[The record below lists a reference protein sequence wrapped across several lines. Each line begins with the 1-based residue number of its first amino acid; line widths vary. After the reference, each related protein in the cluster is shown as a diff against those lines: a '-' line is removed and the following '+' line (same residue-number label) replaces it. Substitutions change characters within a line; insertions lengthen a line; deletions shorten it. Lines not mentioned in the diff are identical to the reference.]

1 MGSGSSKRTVQTVTA
16 SGRSNDNHATITNM
30 TESSEAHRGKSF
42 KNSESQNGGL
52 TDKSPLNNADA
63 NKVET
68 VALPASQKD
77 EDITQDV
84 DIESSLFLSSFTEK
98 RPEIEP
104 RLKAT
109 MKHYHA
115 LKGALENGNLMTSMV
130 LENAKALIDVYSKC
144 KKRSN
149 KAIVTDFAVA
159 LGISKLVYDIIVDRR
174 TNYPEVTTWDRK
186 PRKEQEKE
194 QDNQEEENEDTPED
208 DENQVGEVA
217 KMGSRVLKTSTATL
231 KCNSMN
237 ILINILI
244 DTRRS
249 TLNQYLN

>member
-1 MGSGSSKRTVQTVTA
+1 MGSGSSKRTVQTVIA
-16 SGRSNDNHATITNM
+16 SGRSNDNHATIKNM
-30 TESSEAHRGKSF
+30 SSTTESSESHRGKSS
-42 KNSESQNGGL
+42 KNSESVNRGL
-52 TDKSPLNNADA
+52 TDKSLLNNSEA
-63 NKVET
+63 NKVEA
-68 VALPASQKD
+68 VAFPASQKD

-84 DIESSLFLSSFTEK
+84 DIQSTLLLTSFTEK

-115 LKGALENGNLMTSMV
+115 LKDAWDSSNLMTSMV
-130 LENAKALIDVYSKC
+130 LEHAKGLIDVYSKC

-149 KAIVTDFAVA
+149 KTIVTDFAVA

-194 QDNQEEENEDTPED
+194 QDNQEEENEDSPEG
-208 DENQVGEVA
+208 DENQVGQAA
-217 KMGSRVLKTSTATL
+217 KMGSCVLKTSTATL
-231 KCNSMN
+231 ECNSN
-237 ILINILI
+237 DIWIN
-244 DTRRS
+244 TRS
-249 TLNQYLN
+249 TH

>member
-1 MGSGSSKRTVQTVTA
+1 MTA
-16 SGRSNDNHATITNM
+16 RGRSSDNHATITNM
-30 TESSEAHRGKSF
+30 TESIEAHTCRGIST
-42 KNSESQNGGL
+42 KNCESQNGGL
-52 TDKSPLNNADA
+52 TDEPVLNNSDA

-68 VALPASQKD
+68 VASPASLKD

-84 DIESSLFLSSFTEK
+84 DIESTLLLTSFTEK

-109 MKHYHA
+109 MKHYHVLKDA
-115 LKGALENGNLMTSMV
+115 LGSGNLMTSML
-130 LENAKALIDVYSKC
+130 LEHAKALIDVYSKC

-149 KAIVTDFAVA
+149 KTIVTDFAVA

-194 QDNQEEENEDTPED
+194 QDNQGEENEDTPEG
-208 DENQVGEVA
+208 DENQVHVGEVT
-217 KMGSRVLKTSTATL
+217 K
-231 KCNSMN
+231 
-237 ILINILI
+237 
-244 DTRRS
+244 
-249 TLNQYLN
+249 